1 MVNVGYN
8 SGEYFNI
15 SQSNNSFMK
24 FEPKLQETRWNISNE
39 KEIWKFWQEK
49 RIYKFDPNAEKIFS
63 IDTPPPYP
71 SGKPWHV
78 GAASHYSQID
88 MIARA
93 ARMLGYSVYFP
104 IGMDRNGIAVE
115 RYAEKRFNISLH
127 KLPREEFLKYCKQ
140 ALDELEAE
148 MLEIMKSLGLS
159 GDFDNYYQTDS
170 EEYRKLT
177 QATFIELWNRGLI
190 YFDTRPNNY
199 CPVCKTTIADAEV
212 VYEEL
217 PTKLVYIKFK
227 TTDNEEIVIATTR
240 PELLCSC
247 QAVLVNPEDERYKH
261 LVGKKA
267 IVPIYGREV
276 PILAHPI
283 VKPEFGS
290 GIEMVCSYGD
300 YNDVMLFRELGL
312 KEIIAIDED
321 GKMTTAAGKYAGLKV
336 EEAREK
342 IIEDLR
348 QAGLIV
354 KIEQIVHRTP
364 TCERSHNPIEIIPM
378 QEIYL
383 KQLEFKEEMMKIAN
397 ELEFLP
403 EFHRQL
409 LMNWINSITKDW
421 PISRRRYYATEIPIW
436 YCKKCGKP
444 HVPKPGKCYRPWKE
458 KAPFEKCE
466 ACDSTE
472 FIGETRTFDT
482 WFDSSI
488 SVLFISRFMKEDEF
502 FKKIFPATIRPQG
515 KDIVRTWLY
524 YSLLRVYQLTGK
536 IAFQKAWITGYCV
549 DEKGEK
555 MSKSKGN
562 VIDPVPLIEK
572 YGADAFRYWGA
583 SEASLGF
590 DFRASEKRVENAYKF
605 ITKLWNIARYI
616 SQFPVIENFDESKLL
631 PSDKWILSE
640 LKKTYEKCIEGYKI
654 FNFFIPAT
662 QIREFSWGLFAS
674 HYIEMVKKRAYGESF
689 SDEEQKAAWYTL
701 HKVMKTVLK
710 LLAPI
715 TPYISEYIWLKIYG
729 NESIHCQL
737 FEEKIEVEDFSSYT
751 SKLIEFNSSVWK
763 EKKENGLSLRD
774 SICVEVPKELKIF
787 EKELKLMHNIIDTT
801 ER

>member
-8 SGEYFNI
+8 SSEDFNTF
-15 SQSNNSFMK
+15 QSNNSSTK
-24 FEPKLQETRWNISNE
+24 FEPKLQETRWSISHE
-39 KEIWKFWQEK
+39 KEIWKLWQEK
-49 RIYKFDPNAEKIFS
+49 NIYKFDPNAEKIFS

-104 IGMDRNGIAVE
+104 IGMDRNGIGVE

-127 KLPREEFLKYCKQ
+127 KMPREEFLKYCKQ

-212 VYEEL
+212 VYEEV
-217 PTKLVYIKFK
+217 PTKLVYIKFR
-227 TTDNEEIVIATTR
+227 TSDNEEIVIATTR

-247 QAVLVNPEDERYKH
+247 QAVLINAEDERYKH

-283 VKPEFGS
+283 VKSEFGS

-321 GKMTTAAGKYAGLKV
+321 GRMTNAAGKYAGLKV

-342 IIEDLR
+342 IIEDLK

-354 KIEQIVHRTP
+354 KIEQIMHRTP

-383 KQLEFKEEMMKIAN
+383 KQLEFKDEMLKIAN

-409 LMNWINSITKDW
+409 LINWINSITKDW

-444 HVPKPGKCYRPWKE
+444 HVPKPGKYYRPWKE

-466 ACDSTE
+466 ACGSTE

-488 SVLFISRFMKEDEF
+488 TPLFISRFMKDEEF
-502 FKKIFPATIRPQG
+502 FKKVFPATIRPQG

-524 YSLLRVYQLTGK
+524 YTLLRCYQLTGK
-536 IAFQKAWITGYCV
+536 RAFQKAWITGYCV

-562 VIDPVPLIEK
+562 VIDPVPLIQK
-572 YGADAFRYWGA
+572 YGADAFRFWGA
-583 SEASLGF
+583 SESSLGF
-590 DFRASEKRVENAYKF
+590 DFRASEKRVENASKF
-605 ITKLWNIARYI
+605 ITKLWNIARYV
-616 SQFPVIENFDESKLL
+616 SQFPLVEDFDESKLL

-640 LKKTYEKCIEGYKI
+640 LKKTYDKCLDGYKS

-662 QIREFSWGLFAS
+662 EVREFLWNLFAN
-674 HYIEMVKKRAYGESF
+674 HYIEMSKKRAYGEGF
-689 SDEEQKAAWYTL
+689 NEEEQKAAWYTL
-701 HKVMKTVLK
+701 HKVMKIVLK

-715 TPYISEYIWLKIYG
+715 IPFITEYIWLKMYG
-729 NESIHCQL
+729 TKSIHLQV
-737 FEEKIEVEDFSSYT
+737 FDERIEIEDLSSYT
-751 SKLIEFNSSVWK
+751 EKLIEFNSLVWK
-763 EKKENGLSLRD
+763 EKKRKGLSLKD
-774 SICVEVPKELKIF
+774 PIKISIPEEIRMF
-787 EKELKLMHNIIDTT
+787 EKELKAMHNI
-801 ER
+801 EE

>member
-1 MVNVGYN
+1 
-8 SGEYFNI
+8 
-15 SQSNNSFMK
+15 
-24 FEPKLQETRWNISNE
+24 
-39 KEIWKFWQEK
+39 
-49 RIYKFDPNAEKIFS
+49 
-63 IDTPPPYP
+63 
-71 SGKPWHV
+71 
-78 GAASHYSQID
+78 

-93 ARMLGYSVYFP
+93 ARMLDYSVYFP

-115 RYAEKRFNISLH
+115 RYAEKRFNINLH

-336 EEAREK
+336 EEVREK
-342 IIEDLR
+342 IIEDLN

-354 KIEQIVHRTP
+354 KIEQIMHRTP

-383 KQLEFKEEMMKIAN
+383 KQLEFKEEMLKIAN

-409 LMNWINSITKDW
+409 LINWINSITKDW

-444 HVPKPGKCYRPWKE
+444 HVPKPGKYYRPWKE

-466 ACDSTE
+466 ACGSTE

-488 SVLFISRFMKEDEF
+488 SALFISRFMRDEEF
-502 FKKIFPATIRPQG
+502 FKRIFPVTVRPQG

-524 YSLLRVYQLTGK
+524 YTLLRCYQLTGK
-536 IAFQKAWITGYCV
+536 RAFQKAWITGYCV

-562 VIDPVPLIEK
+562 VIDPVPLIQK
-572 YGADAFRYWGA
+572 YGADAFRFWGA

-590 DFRASEKRVENAYKF
+590 DFRASEKRVENASKF
-605 ITKLWNIARYI
+605 ITKLWNVARYV

-640 LKKTYEKCIEGYKI
+640 LKKSYDKCLEGYKS
-654 FNFFIPAT
+654 FNFFIPTTEA
-662 QIREFSWGLFAS
+662 REFLWNLFAA
-674 HYIEMVKKRAYGESF
+674 HYIEMVKKRAYGEGF
-689 SDEEQKAAWYTL
+689 NEEEQMAAWYTL
-701 HKVMKTVLK
+701 HRVMKTLLK

-715 TPYISEYIWLKIYG
+715 IPFVTDFIWMKMYG
-729 NESIHCQL
+729 KESIHAQL
-737 FEEKIEVEDFSSYT
+737 FKEKLEIEDFSSYT
-751 SKLIEFNSSVWK
+751 QKIVEFNSMVWK
-763 EKKENGLSLRD
+763 EKKDRGLSLKD
-774 SICVEVPKELKIF
+774 SIKVEIPKELKIF
-787 EKELKLMHNIIDTT
+787 ERELKLMHNI
-801 ER
+801 E

>member
-1 MVNVGYN
+1 MNVGYI
-8 SGEYFNI
+8 SDEDFNI

-24 FEPKLQETRWNISNE
+24 FEPKLQETRWNISHE
-39 KEIWKFWQEK
+39 KEIWKIWQEK
-49 RIYKFDPNAEKIFS
+49 RIYKFDPNLEKVFS

-71 SGKPWHV
+71 SGRPWHV
-78 GAASHYSQID
+78 GAAAHYSQID

-115 RYAEKRFNISLH
+115 KYAEKKFNISLH

-148 MLEIMKSLGLS
+148 MLEIMESLGLS

-177 QATFIELWNRGLI
+177 QATFIELWKKGLI

-227 TTDNEEIVIATTR
+227 TTDNEEIIIATTR

-290 GIEMVCSYGD
+290 GIEMVCSYGS

-336 EEAREK
+336 EEARGK
-342 IIEDLR
+342 IIEDLK

-354 KIEQIVHRTP
+354 KIEQIMHRTP

-383 KQLEFKEEMMKIAN
+383 KQLEFKEEMLKIAN

-409 LMNWINSITKDW
+409 LINWINSITKDW

-444 HVPKPGKCYRPWKE
+444 HVPKPGKYYRPWKE

-466 ACDSTE
+466 ACGSTE

-488 SVLFISRFMKEDEF
+488 SALFISRFMRDEEF
-502 FKKIFPATIRPQG
+502 FKKVFPVTVRPQG

-524 YSLLRVYQLTGK
+524 YSLLRAFQLTGK
-536 IAFQKAWITGYCV
+536 KAFQKAWITGYCV

-562 VIDPVPLIEK
+562 VIDPVPLIQK
-572 YGADAFRYWGA
+572 YGADAFRFWGA

-590 DFRASEKRVENAYKF
+590 DFRASEKRVENASKF
-605 ITKLWNIARYI
+605 ITKLWNVARYV
-616 SQFPVIENFDESKLL
+616 SQFPVIASFDESKLL

-640 LKKTYEKCIEGYKI
+640 LKRTYDKCLEGYKS
-654 FNFFIPAT
+654 FNFFIPANEA
-662 QIREFSWGLFAS
+662 REFLWNLFAA
-674 HYIEMVKKRAYGESF
+674 HYIEMVKKRAYGEGF
-689 SDEEQKAAWYTL
+689 NEEEQKAAWYTL
-701 HKVMKTVLK
+701 HRVMKTLLK

-715 TPYISEYIWLKIYG
+715 IPFVTDFIWMKMYG
-729 NESIHCQL
+729 KESIHTQL
-737 FEEKIEVEDFSSYT
+737 FEERFEVEDLSSYT
-751 SKLIEFNSSVWK
+751 QKVVEFNSMVWK
-763 EKKENGLSLRD
+763 EKKDRGLSLKD
-774 SICVEVPKELKIF
+774 SIKVEIPKELNIF
-787 EKELKLMHNIIDTT
+787 ERELKLMHNI
-801 ER
+801 E

>member
-1 MVNVGYN
+1 
-8 SGEYFNI
+8 
-15 SQSNNSFMK
+15 
-24 FEPKLQETRWNISNE
+24 
-39 KEIWKFWQEK
+39 
-49 RIYKFDPNAEKIFS
+49 
-63 IDTPPPYP
+63 
-71 SGKPWHV
+71 
-78 GAASHYSQID
+78 
-88 MIARA
+88 
-93 ARMLGYSVYFP
+93 MLGYSVYFP
-104 IGMDRNGIAVE
+104 IGMDRNGIGVE

-127 KLPREEFLKYCKQ
+127 KMPREEFLKYCKQ

-170 EEYRKLT
+170 EKYRKLT

-227 TTDNEEIVIATTR
+227 TTDNEEIIIATTR

-267 IVPIYGREV
+267 IVPIYGGEV

-321 GKMTTAAGKYAGLKV
+321 GRTTSAAGKYAGLKV

-342 IIEDLR
+342 IVEDLK

-354 KIEQIVHRTP
+354 KIEQIMHRTP

-383 KQLEFKEEMMKIAN
+383 KQLEFKEEMLKIAN

-409 LMNWINSITKDW
+409 LINWINSITKDW

-436 YCKKCGKP
+436 YCKKCGKT
-444 HVPKPGKCYRPWKE
+444 HVPKPGKYYRPWKE

-466 ACDSTE
+466 ACGSTE

-488 SVLFISRFMKEDEF
+488 SVLFISRFMRDEEF
-502 FKKIFPATIRPQG
+502 FKKIFPVTVRPQG
-515 KDIVRTWLY
+515 KDIIRTWLY
-524 YSLLRVYQLTGK
+524 YSLLRAFQLTGK
-536 IAFQKAWITGYCV
+536 RAFQKAWITGYCV

-562 VIDPVPLIEK
+562 VIDPIPLIEK

-590 DFRASEKRVENAYKF
+590 DFRASEKRVENASKF
-605 ITKLWNIARYI
+605 ITKLWNVARFV

-631 PSDKWILSE
+631 PTDKWILSE
-640 LKKTYEKCIEGYKI
+640 LKKTYEKCMEGYKC
-654 FNFFIPAT
+654 FNFFIPST
-662 QIREFSWGLFAS
+662 ETREFLWNLFAS
-674 HYIEMVKKRAYGESF
+674 HYIEIAKKRAYGEGF
-689 SDEEQKAAWYTL
+689 SEEEQKAAWYTL
-701 HKVMKTVLK
+701 HKVMRTILK

-715 TPYISEYIWLKIYG
+715 IPFVTEYIWLRMYG
-729 NESIHCQL
+729 KDSIHCQL
-737 FEEKIEVEDFSSYT
+737 FDEKIETEDLSNYT
-751 SKLIEFNSSVWK
+751 QKLLEFNSFVWR
-763 EKKENGLSLRD
+763 EKKKRNLSLKD
-774 SICVEVPKELKIF
+774 SLDVEIPKELKIF
-787 EKELKLMHNIIDTT
+787 EKELISAHNLSKTT
-801 ER
+801 KQ

>member
-1 MVNVGYN
+1 
-8 SGEYFNI
+8 
-15 SQSNNSFMK
+15 
-24 FEPKLQETRWNISNE
+24 
-39 KEIWKFWQEK
+39 
-49 RIYKFDPNAEKIFS
+49 
-63 IDTPPPYP
+63 
-71 SGKPWHV
+71 
-78 GAASHYSQID
+78 

-104 IGMDRNGIAVE
+104 IGMDRNGIGVE

-127 KLPREEFLKYCKQ
+127 KMPREEFLKYCKQ
-140 ALDELEAE
+140 ALDELESE
-148 MLEIMKSLGLS
+148 MLKIMKSLGLS

-217 PTKLVYIKFK
+217 PTKLVYIKFR
-227 TTDNEEIVIATTR
+227 TTDNEEIIIATTR

-267 IVPIYGREV
+267 IVPIYEREV

-290 GIEMVCSYGD
+290 GMEMVCSYGD

-321 GKMTTAAGKYAGLKV
+321 GKMTTAAGKYAGLKI

-342 IIEDLR
+342 IIEDLK

-354 KIEQIVHRTP
+354 KIEQIMHRTP

-409 LMNWINSITKDW
+409 LINWINSITKDW

-444 HVPKPGKCYRPWKE
+444 HVPKPGKYYRPWKE

-466 ACDSTE
+466 ACGSTE

-488 SVLFISRFMKEDEF
+488 SVLFISRFMRDEEF
-502 FKKIFPATIRPQG
+502 FKKIFPATVRPQG

-524 YSLLRVYQLTGK
+524 YSLLRVYQLIGK
-536 IAFQKAWITGYCV
+536 RAFQKAWITGYCV

-562 VIDPVPLIEK
+562 VIDPIPLIEK

-590 DFRASEKRVENAYKF
+590 DFRASEKRVENASKF
-605 ITKLWNIARYI
+605 ITKLWNVARFV
-616 SQFPVIENFDESKLL
+616 SQFPVIEVFDESKLL

-640 LKKTYEKCIEGYKI
+640 LKKTYEKCIEGYKY

-662 QIREFSWGLFAS
+662 EAREFLWNLFAS
-674 HYIEMVKKRAYGESF
+674 HYIEIVKKRAYGESF
-689 SDEEQKAAWYTL
+689 SEEEQKAAWYTL
-701 HKVMKTVLK
+701 HKVMKTILK

-715 TPYISEYIWLKIYG
+715 IPFVTEYIWLRMYG
-729 NESIHCQL
+729 KDSIHCQL
-737 FEEKIEVEDFSSYT
+737 FDEKIETEDLSNYT
-751 SKLIEFNSSVWK
+751 QKLLEFNSFVWR
-763 EKKENGLSLRD
+763 EKKKRNLSLKD
-774 SICVEVPKELKIF
+774 SLDVEIPKELKIF
-787 EKELKLMHNIIDTT
+787 EKELISAHNLSKAT
-801 ER
+801 EQ

>member
-1 MVNVGYN
+1 
-8 SGEYFNI
+8 
-15 SQSNNSFMK
+15 
-24 FEPKLQETRWNISNE
+24 
-39 KEIWKFWQEK
+39 
-49 RIYKFDPNAEKIFS
+49 
-63 IDTPPPYP
+63 
-71 SGKPWHV
+71 
-78 GAASHYSQID
+78 

-170 EEYRKLT
+170 EEYRKVT

-312 KEIIAIDED
+312 KEIIAIDEE

-342 IIEDLR
+342 IIEDLK

-354 KIEQIVHRTP
+354 KIEQIMHRTP

-383 KQLEFKEEMMKIAN
+383 KQLEFKDEMLKIAN

-409 LMNWINSITKDW
+409 LINWINSITKDW

-444 HVPKPGKCYRPWKE
+444 HVPKPGKYYRPWKE

-466 ACDSTE
+466 ACGSTE

-488 SVLFISRFMKEDEF
+488 TPLFISRFMKDEEF
-502 FKKIFPATIRPQG
+502 FKKIFPTTIRPQG

-524 YSLLRVYQLTGK
+524 YTLLRCYQLTGK
-536 IAFQKAWITGYCV
+536 RAFQKAWITGYCV

-562 VIDPVPLIEK
+562 VIDPVPLIQK
-572 YGADAFRYWGA
+572 YGADAFRFWGA
-583 SEASLGF
+583 SESSLGF
-590 DFRASEKRVENAYKF
+590 DFRASEKRVKNASKF
-605 ITKLWNIARYI
+605 ITKLWNVARYV

-631 PSDKWILSE
+631 ASDKWILSE
-640 LKKTYEKCIEGYKI
+640 LRKTYEKCLKGYNS

-662 QIREFSWGLFAS
+662 ETKEFLWNIFAA
-674 HYIEMVKKRAYGESF
+674 HYIEMSKKRAYGEGF
-689 SDEEQKAAWYTL
+689 DEEEQKAAWYTL
-701 HKVMKTVLK
+701 HKVMKTLLK

-715 TPYISEYIWLKIYG
+715 IPFIADFIWLRLYG
-729 NESIHCQL
+729 KESIHSQI
-737 FEEKIEVEDFSSYT
+737 FEEKIEVEDFSLYT
-751 SKLIEFNSSVWK
+751 SKLMDFNSLVWK
-763 EKKENGLSLRD
+763 EKKRRGLTLKD
-774 SICVEVPKELKIF
+774 KIDLEVPKDLKIF
-787 EKELKLMHNIIDTT
+787 EKELKLMHNITNTT
-801 ER
+801 K

>member
-1 MVNVGYN
+1 VNVGYI
-8 SGEYFNI
+8 SDEDFNI

-24 FEPKLQETRWNISNE
+24 FEPKLKETRWNISHE
-39 KEIWKFWQEK
+39 KEIWKLWQEK
-49 RIYKFDPNAEKIFS
+49 NIYKFDPNAEKIFS

-71 SGKPWHV
+71 SGRPWHV

-127 KLPREEFLKYCKQ
+127 KMPREEFLKYCKQ

-227 TTDNEEIVIATTR
+227 TADNEEIVIATTR

-261 LVGKKA
+261 LVDKKA

-312 KEIIAIDED
+312 KEIIAIDKD

-342 IIEDLR
+342 IIEDLK

-354 KIEQIVHRTP
+354 KIEQIMHRTP

-383 KQLEFKEEMMKIAN
+383 KQLEFKEEMLKIAN

-409 LMNWINSITKDW
+409 LINWINSITKDW

-444 HVPKPGKCYRPWKE
+444 HVPKPGKYYRPWKE

-466 ACDSTE
+466 ACGSTE

-488 SVLFISRFMKEDEF
+488 SALFISRFMRDEEF
-502 FKKIFPATIRPQG
+502 FKKVFPVTVRPQG

-524 YSLLRVYQLTGK
+524 YSLLRAFQLTGK
-536 IAFQKAWITGYCV
+536 KAFQKAWITGYCV

-562 VIDPVPLIEK
+562 VIDPVPLIQK
-572 YGADAFRYWGA
+572 YGADAFRFWGA

-590 DFRASEKRVENAYKF
+590 DFRAGEKRVENASKF
-605 ITKLWNIARYI
+605 ITKLWNVARYV
-616 SQFPVIENFDESKLL
+616 SQFPVVEIFDESKLL

-640 LKKTYEKCIEGYKI
+640 LKRTYDKCLEGYKS

-662 QIREFSWGLFAS
+662 EAREFLWNLFAA
-674 HYIEMVKKRAYGESF
+674 HYIEMVKKRAYGEGV
-689 SDEEQKAAWYTL
+689 DEEEQKAAWYTL
-701 HKVMKTVLK
+701 HRVMKTLLK

-715 TPYISEYIWLKIYG
+715 IPFVTDFIWMKMYG
-729 NESIHCQL
+729 KESIHTQI
-737 FEEKIEVEDFSSYT
+737 FEERFEVEDLSSYT
-751 SKLIEFNSSVWK
+751 PKIVEFNSKVWK
-763 EKKENGLSLRD
+763 EKKDRGLSLKD
-774 SICVEVPKELKIF
+774 SIKVEIPKELNIF
-787 EKELKLMHNIIDTT
+787 ERELKLMHNI
-801 ER
+801 E

>member
-1 MVNVGYN
+1 M
-8 SGEYFNI
+8 
-15 SQSNNSFMK
+15 
-24 FEPKLQETRWNISNE
+24 
-39 KEIWKFWQEK
+39 
-49 RIYKFDPNAEKIFS
+49 
-63 IDTPPPYP
+63 
-71 SGKPWHV
+71 
-78 GAASHYSQID
+78 
-88 MIARA
+88 
-93 ARMLGYSVYFP
+93 
-104 IGMDRNGIAVE
+104 
-115 RYAEKRFNISLH
+115 
-127 KLPREEFLKYCKQ
+127 PREEFLKYCKQ

-227 TTDNEEIVIATTR
+227 TTDNEEIIIATTR

-321 GKMTTAAGKYAGLKV
+321 GKMTNAAGKYAGLKV

-342 IIEDLR
+342 IIEDLK
-348 QAGLIV
+348 QGGLVV
-354 KIEQIVHRTP
+354 KIEQIMHRTP

-383 KQLEFKEEMMKIAN
+383 KQLEFKEEMLKIAN

-409 LMNWINSITKDW
+409 LINWINSITKDW

-444 HVPKPGKCYRPWKE
+444 HVPRPGKYYRTWKE

-466 ACDSTE
+466 VCGSTE

-488 SVLFISRFMKEDEF
+488 TPLFISRFMKDEEF
-502 FKKIFPATIRPQG
+502 FKKVFPATIRPQG

-524 YSLLRVYQLTGK
+524 YTLLRCYQLTGK
-536 IAFQKAWITGYCV
+536 RAFQKAWITGYCV

-562 VIDPVPLIEK
+562 VIDPVPLIQK
-572 YGADAFRYWGA
+572 YGADAFRFWGA

-590 DFRASEKRVENAYKF
+590 DFRASEKRIENASKF
-605 ITKLWNIARYI
+605 ITKLWNIARYV
-616 SQFPVIENFDESKLL
+616 SQFPVVEKFDESKLL

-640 LKKTYEKCIEGYKI
+640 LKKTYDKCLEGYRS

-662 QIREFSWGLFAS
+662 EVREFLWNLFAN
-674 HYIEMVKKRAYGESF
+674 HYIEMSKKRAYGEGF
-689 SDEEQKAAWYTL
+689 DEEEQKAAWYTL
-701 HKVMKTVLK
+701 HKVMKITLK

-715 TPYISEYIWLKIYG
+715 IPFITEYIWLKMYG
-729 NESIHCQL
+729 SESIHLQL
-737 FEEKIEVEDFSSYT
+737 FDEKIEVEDFSSYT
-751 SKLIEFNSSVWK
+751 EKLVEFNSLVWK
-763 EKKENGLSLRD
+763 EKKRKGLSLKD
-774 SICVEVPKELKIF
+774 PIKMKIPKEIQMF
-787 EKELKLMHNIIDTT
+787 EKELKAMHNI
-801 ER
+801 EE

>member
-1 MVNVGYN
+1 VNVGYI
-8 SGEYFNI
+8 SDEDFNI

-24 FEPKLQETRWNISNE
+24 FEPKLQETRWNISHE
-39 KEIWKFWQEK
+39 KEIWKIWQEK
-49 RIYKFDPNAEKIFS
+49 RIYKFDPNLEKVFS

-71 SGKPWHV
+71 SGRPWHV
-78 GAASHYSQID
+78 GAAAHYSQID

-115 RYAEKRFNISLH
+115 KYAEKKFNISLH

-148 MLEIMKSLGLS
+148 MLEIMESLGLS

-177 QATFIELWNRGLI
+177 QATFIELWKKGLI

-227 TTDNEEIVIATTR
+227 TTDNEEIIIATTR

-290 GIEMVCSYGD
+290 GIEMVCSYGS

-336 EEAREK
+336 EEARGK
-342 IIEDLR
+342 IIEDLK

-354 KIEQIVHRTP
+354 KIEQIMHRTP

-383 KQLEFKEEMMKIAN
+383 KQLEFKEEMLKIAN

-409 LMNWINSITKDW
+409 LINWINSITKDW

-444 HVPKPGKCYRPWKE
+444 HVPKPGKYYRPWKE

-466 ACDSTE
+466 ACGSTE

-488 SVLFISRFMKEDEF
+488 SALFISRFMRDEEF
-502 FKKIFPATIRPQG
+502 FKKVFPVTVRPQG

-524 YSLLRVYQLTGK
+524 YSLLRALQLTGK
-536 IAFQKAWITGYCV
+536 RAFQKAWITGYCV

-562 VIDPVPLIEK
+562 VIDPVPLIQK
-572 YGADAFRYWGA
+572 YGADAFRFWGA

-590 DFRASEKRVENAYKF
+590 DFRASEKRVENASKF
-605 ITKLWNIARYI
+605 ITKLWNVARYV

-631 PSDKWILSE
+631 PGDKWILSE
-640 LKKTYEKCIEGYKI
+640 LKRTYDKCLEGYKS

-662 QIREFSWGLFAS
+662 EAREFLWNLFAA
-674 HYIEMVKKRAYGESF
+674 HYIEMVKKRAYGEGF
-689 SDEEQKAAWYTL
+689 NEEEQKAAWYTL
-701 HKVMKTVLK
+701 HRVMKTLLK

-715 TPYISEYIWLKIYG
+715 IPFVTDFIWMKMYG
-729 NESIHCQL
+729 RESIHTQL
-737 FEEKIEVEDFSSYT
+737 FEERFEVEDLSSYT
-751 SKLIEFNSSVWK
+751 PKIVEFNSKVWK
-763 EKKENGLSLRD
+763 EKKDRGLSLKD
-774 SICVEVPKELKIF
+774 SIKVEIPKELNIF
-787 EKELKLMHNIIDTT
+787 ERELKLMHNI
-801 ER
+801 E

>member
-1 MVNVGYN
+1 
-8 SGEYFNI
+8 
-15 SQSNNSFMK
+15 
-24 FEPKLQETRWNISNE
+24 
-39 KEIWKFWQEK
+39 
-49 RIYKFDPNAEKIFS
+49 
-63 IDTPPPYP
+63 
-71 SGKPWHV
+71 
-78 GAASHYSQID
+78 
-88 MIARA
+88 
-93 ARMLGYSVYFP
+93 MLGYSVYFP
-104 IGMDRNGIAVE
+104 IGMDRNGIGVE

-127 KLPREEFLKYCKQ
+127 KMPREEFLKYCKQ
-140 ALDELEAE
+140 ALDELESE
-148 MLEIMKSLGLS
+148 MLKIMKSLGLS

-217 PTKLVYIKFK
+217 PTKLVYIKFR
-227 TTDNEEIVIATTR
+227 TTDNEEIIIATTR

-267 IVPIYGREV
+267 IVPIYEREV

-290 GIEMVCSYGD
+290 GMEMVCSYGD

-321 GKMTTAAGKYAGLKV
+321 GKMTTAAGKYAGLKI

-342 IIEDLR
+342 IIEDLK

-354 KIEQIVHRTP
+354 KIEQIMHRTP

-409 LMNWINSITKDW
+409 LINWINSITKDW

-444 HVPKPGKCYRPWKE
+444 HVPKPGKYYRPWKE

-466 ACDSTE
+466 ACGSTE

-488 SVLFISRFMKEDEF
+488 SVLFISRFMRDEEF
-502 FKKIFPATIRPQG
+502 FKKIFPATVRPQG

-524 YSLLRVYQLTGK
+524 YSLLRVYQLIGK
-536 IAFQKAWITGYCV
+536 RAFQKAWITGYCV

-562 VIDPVPLIEK
+562 VIDPIPLIEK

-590 DFRASEKRVENAYKF
+590 DFRASEKRVENASKF
-605 ITKLWNIARYI
+605 ITKLWNVARFV
-616 SQFPVIENFDESKLL
+616 SQFPVIEVFDESKLL

-640 LKKTYEKCIEGYKI
+640 LKKTYEKCIEGYKY

-662 QIREFSWGLFAS
+662 EAREFLWNLFAS
-674 HYIEMVKKRAYGESF
+674 HYIEIVKKRAYGESF
-689 SDEEQKAAWYTL
+689 SEEEQKAAWYTL
-701 HKVMKTVLK
+701 HKVMKTILK

-715 TPYISEYIWLKIYG
+715 IPFVTEYIWLRMYG
-729 NESIHCQL
+729 KDSIHCQL
-737 FEEKIEVEDFSSYT
+737 FDEKIETEDLSNYT
-751 SKLIEFNSSVWK
+751 QKLLEFNSFVWR
-763 EKKENGLSLRD
+763 EKKKRNLSLKD
-774 SICVEVPKELKIF
+774 SLDVEIPKELKIF
-787 EKELKLMHNIIDTT
+787 EKELISAHNLSKAT
-801 ER
+801 EQ

>member
-8 SGEYFNI
+8 SDEDFNI
-15 SQSNNSFMK
+15 FQSNNSLMK
-24 FEPKLQETRWNISNE
+24 FEPKLQEIRWNISHE
-39 KEIWKFWQEK
+39 KEIWKFWQE
-49 RIYKFDPNAEKIFS
+49 RMIYKFDPNVERIFS

-93 ARMLGYSVYFP
+93 ARMLGSSVYFP

-159 GDFDNYYQTDS
+159 GDFENYYQTDS

-177 QATFIELWNRGLI
+177 QATFIELWNKGLI

-267 IVPIYGREV
+267 IVPIYEREV

-336 EEAREK
+336 EEARGK
-342 IIEDLR
+342 IIEDLK

-354 KIEQIVHRTP
+354 KIEQIMHRTP

-409 LMNWINSITKDW
+409 LINWINSITKDW

-444 HVPKPGKCYRPWKE
+444 HVPKPGKYYRPWKD

-466 ACDSTE
+466 ACGSTE
-472 FIGETRTFDT
+472 FIGEMRTFDT

-488 SVLFISRFMKEDEF
+488 SVLFISRFMRDEEF

-536 IAFQKAWITGYCV
+536 RAFQKAWITGYCV

-562 VIDPVPLIEK
+562 VIDPIPLIEK

-590 DFRASEKRVENAYKF
+590 DFRASEKRVENASKF
-605 ITKLWNIARYI
+605 ITKLWNVARFV
-616 SQFPVIENFDESKLL
+616 SQFPVIENFDEEKLL
-631 PSDKWILSE
+631 PGDKWILSE
-640 LKKTYEKCIEGYKI
+640 LKKTYEKCIEGYKC

-662 QIREFSWGLFAS
+662 EVREFLWNLFAS
-674 HYIEMVKKRAYGESF
+674 HYIEMVKRRAYGEF
-689 SDEEQKAAWYTL
+689 SEEEQKAAWYTL
-701 HKVMKTVLK
+701 HKVMKTILK

-715 TPYISEYIWLKIYG
+715 IPFVTEYIWLKVYG
-729 NESIHCQL
+729 KDSIHCQL
-737 FEEKIEVEDFSSYT
+737 FDEKIETEDLSNYT
-751 SKLIEFNSSVWK
+751 QKLLEFNSFVWK
-763 EKKENGLSLRD
+763 EKKERNLSLKD
-774 SICVEVPKELKIF
+774 SLDVKIPKELKIF
-787 EKELKLMHNIIDTT
+787 EKELISAHNLSKAT
-801 ER
+801 EQ

>member
-1 MVNVGYN
+1 MAIGY
-8 SGEYFNI
+8 SSKEDFNNF
-15 SQSNNSFMK
+15 QSNNSFMK
-24 FEPKLQETRWNISNE
+24 FEPKIQETRWNISHE
-39 KEIWKFWQEK
+39 KEILKLWQEK
-49 RIYKFDPNAEKIFS
+49 KIYTFDPNAEKIFS

-78 GAASHYSQID
+78 GAAAHYSQID
-88 MIARA
+88 MIART
-93 ARMLGYSVYFP
+93 ARMLGYSVLFP

-127 KLPREEFLKYCKQ
+127 KLPREEFLRYCKQ

-177 QATFIELWNRGLI
+177 QATFIELWNKGLI

-217 PTKLVYIKFK
+217 PTKLVYIKFR
-227 TTDNEEIVIATTR
+227 TSDNEEIVIATTR

-247 QAVLVNPEDERYKH
+247 QAILVNPEDERYKH

-267 IVPIYGREV
+267 IIPIYGREV

-300 YNDVMLFRELGL
+300 YNDVMLFRELRL

-321 GKMTTAAGKYAGLKV
+321 GRMTTEAGKYAGLKV

-342 IIEDLR
+342 IVEDLK
-348 QAGLIV
+348 QSGLIV
-354 KIEQIVHRTP
+354 KIEQIMHRTP
-364 TCERSHNPIEIIPM
+364 TCERTHNPIEIIPM

-383 KQLEFKEEMMKIAN
+383 KQLEFKEEMLKIAN

-409 LMNWINSITKDW
+409 LINWINSITKDW

-444 HVPKPGKCYRPWKE
+444 HVPKPGKYYRPWME

-466 ACDSTE
+466 VCNSTE

-488 SVLFISRFMKEDEF
+488 TPLFISRFMRDEDF
-502 FKKIFPATIRPQG
+502 FKKVFPVTVRPQG

-524 YSLLRVYQLTGK
+524 YTLLRCYQLTGK
-536 IAFQKAWITGYCV
+536 RVFQKAWITGYCV

-562 VIDPVPLIEK
+562 VIDPVPLIQK
-572 YGADAFRYWGA
+572 YGADAFRFWGA
-583 SEASLGF
+583 SESSLGF
-590 DFRASEKRVENAYKF
+590 DFRASEKRVENASKF
-605 ITKLWNIARYI
+605 ITKLWNVARYV
-616 SQFPVIENFDESKLL
+616 SQFPVVESFEENKLL

-640 LKKTYEKCIEGYKI
+640 LKRTYDKCLEGYKSL
-654 FNFFIPAT
+654 NFFIPAT
-662 QIREFSWGLFAS
+662 EAREFLWNLFAA
-674 HYIEMVKKRAYGESF
+674 HYIEMVKKRAYGEGF
-689 SDEEQKAAWYTL
+689 NEEEQKAAWYTL
-701 HKVMKTVLK
+701 HKVMKTLLK

-715 TPYISEYIWLKIYG
+715 IPFVTDFIWMKMYG
-729 NESIHCQL
+729 KESIHTQL
-737 FEEKIEVEDFSSYT
+737 FEEKLGFEDFSSYT
-751 SKLIEFNSSVWK
+751 QKIVEFNSMVWK
-763 EKKENGLSLRD
+763 GKKDRGLSLKD
-774 SICVEVPKELKIF
+774 SIKVEIPKELKIF
-787 EKELKLMHNIIDTT
+787 EKELKLMHNI
-801 ER
+801 E

>member
-1 MVNVGYN
+1 
-8 SGEYFNI
+8 
-15 SQSNNSFMK
+15 
-24 FEPKLQETRWNISNE
+24 
-39 KEIWKFWQEK
+39 
-49 RIYKFDPNAEKIFS
+49 
-63 IDTPPPYP
+63 
-71 SGKPWHV
+71 
-78 GAASHYSQID
+78 

-148 MLEIMKSLGLS
+148 MLEIMRSLGLS
-159 GDFDNYYQTDS
+159 GDFENYYQTDS

-217 PTKLVYIKFK
+217 PTKLAYIKFK
-227 TTDNEEIVIATTR
+227 TSDNEEIVIATTR

-261 LVGKKA
+261 LVSKKA
-267 IVPIYGREV
+267 IVPIYGREI

-336 EEAREK
+336 EEARGK
-342 IIEDLR
+342 IVEDLK

-354 KIEQIVHRTP
+354 KIEQIMHRTP

-383 KQLEFKEEMMKIAN
+383 KQLEFKGEMLKIAN

-409 LMNWINSITKDW
+409 LINWINSITKDW
-421 PISRRRYYATEIPIW
+421 PISRRRYYATEVPIW

-444 HVPKPGKCYRPWKE
+444 HVPKPGKYYRPWKE

-466 ACDSTE
+466 ACGSTE

-488 SVLFISRFMKEDEF
+488 SALFISRFMKDEEF
-502 FKKIFPATIRPQG
+502 FNKVFPVTVRPQG

-524 YSLLRVYQLTGK
+524 YSLLRAFQLTGRK
-536 IAFQKAWITGYCV
+536 AFQKAWITGYCV

-562 VIDPVPLIEK
+562 VIDPIPLIEK

-590 DFRASEKRVENAYKF
+590 DFRGSEKRVGNASKF
-605 ITKLWNIARYI
+605 ITKLWNVDRFV

-631 PSDKWILSE
+631 PTDKWILSE
-640 LKKTYEKCIEGYKI
+640 LKKTYEKCIEGYKF
-654 FNFFIPAT
+654 FNFFTPAT
-662 QIREFSWGLFAS
+662 ETREFLWNLFAS
-674 HYIEMVKKRAYGESF
+674 HYIEIVKKRAYGEGF
-689 SDEEQKAAWYTL
+689 SEEEQKAAWYTL
-701 HKVMKTVLK
+701 HKVMRTILK

-715 TPYISEYIWLKIYG
+715 IPFVTEYIWLRMYG
-729 NESIHCQL
+729 KDSIHCQL
-737 FEEKIEVEDFSSYT
+737 FDEKIETEDLSNYT
-751 SKLIEFNSSVWK
+751 QKLLEFNSFVWR
-763 EKKENGLSLRD
+763 EKKKRNLSLKD
-774 SICVEVPKELKIF
+774 SLDVEIPKELKIF
-787 EKELKLMHNIIDTT
+787 EKELISAHNLSKAT
-801 ER
+801 EQ

>member
-1 MVNVGYN
+1 
-8 SGEYFNI
+8 
-15 SQSNNSFMK
+15 
-24 FEPKLQETRWNISNE
+24 
-39 KEIWKFWQEK
+39 
-49 RIYKFDPNAEKIFS
+49 
-63 IDTPPPYP
+63 
-71 SGKPWHV
+71 
-78 GAASHYSQID
+78 

-104 IGMDRNGIAVE
+104 IGMDRNGIGVE

-127 KLPREEFLKYCKQ
+127 KMPREEFLKYCKQ
-140 ALDELEAE
+140 ALDELESE
-148 MLEIMKSLGLS
+148 MLKIMKSLGLS

-217 PTKLVYIKFK
+217 PTKLVYIKFR
-227 TTDNEEIVIATTR
+227 TTDNEEIIIATTR

-267 IVPIYGREV
+267 IVPIYEREV

-290 GIEMVCSYGD
+290 GMEMVCSYGD

-321 GKMTTAAGKYAGLKV
+321 GKMTTAAGKYAGLKI

-342 IIEDLR
+342 IIEDLK

-354 KIEQIVHRTP
+354 KIEQIMHRTP

-409 LMNWINSITKDW
+409 LINWINSITKDW

-436 YCKKCGKP
+436 YCKKCGKT
-444 HVPKPGKCYRPWKE
+444 HVPKPGKYYRPWKE

-466 ACDSTE
+466 ACGSTE

-488 SVLFISRFMKEDEF
+488 SVLFISRFMRDEEF
-502 FKKIFPATIRPQG
+502 FKKIFPVTVRPQG
-515 KDIVRTWLY
+515 KDIIRTWLY
-524 YSLLRVYQLTGK
+524 YSLLRAFQLTGK
-536 IAFQKAWITGYCV
+536 RAFQKAWITGYCV

-562 VIDPVPLIEK
+562 VIDPIPLIEK

-590 DFRASEKRVENAYKF
+590 DFRASEKRVENASKF
-605 ITKLWNIARYI
+605 ITKLWNVARFV

-631 PSDKWILSE
+631 PTDKWILSE
-640 LKKTYEKCIEGYKI
+640 LKKTYEKCMEGYKC
-654 FNFFIPAT
+654 FNFFIPST
-662 QIREFSWGLFAS
+662 ETREFLWNLFAS
-674 HYIEMVKKRAYGESF
+674 HYIEIAKKRAYGEGF
-689 SDEEQKAAWYTL
+689 SEEEQKAAWYTL
-701 HKVMKTVLK
+701 HKVMRTILK

-715 TPYISEYIWLKIYG
+715 IPFVTEYIWLRMYG
-729 NESIHCQL
+729 KDSIHCQL
-737 FEEKIEVEDFSSYT
+737 FDEKIETEDLSNYT
-751 SKLIEFNSSVWK
+751 QKLLEFNSFVWR
-763 EKKENGLSLRD
+763 EKKKRNLSLKD
-774 SICVEVPKELKIF
+774 SLDVEIPKELKIF
-787 EKELKLMHNIIDTT
+787 EKELISAHNLSKATKQ
-801 ER
+801 

>member
-1 MVNVGYN
+1 VNVGYI
-8 SGEYFNI
+8 SDEDFNI

-24 FEPKLQETRWNISNE
+24 FEPKLQETRWNISHE
-39 KEIWKFWQEK
+39 KEIWKIWQEK
-49 RIYKFDPNAEKIFS
+49 RIYKFDPNLEKVFS

-71 SGKPWHV
+71 SGRPWHV
-78 GAASHYSQID
+78 GAAAHYSQID

-115 RYAEKRFNISLH
+115 KYAEKKFNISLH

-148 MLEIMKSLGLS
+148 MLEIMESLGLS

-177 QATFIELWNRGLI
+177 QATFIELWKKGLI

-227 TTDNEEIVIATTR
+227 TTDNEEIIIATTR

-290 GIEMVCSYGD
+290 GIEMVCSYGS

-336 EEAREK
+336 EEARGK
-342 IIEDLR
+342 IIEDLK

-354 KIEQIVHRTP
+354 KIEQIMHRTP

-383 KQLEFKEEMMKIAN
+383 KQLEFKEEMLKIAN

-409 LMNWINSITKDW
+409 LINWINSITKDW

-444 HVPKPGKCYRPWKE
+444 HVPKPGKYYRPWKE

-466 ACDSTE
+466 ACGSTE

-488 SVLFISRFMKEDEF
+488 SALFISRFMRDEEF
-502 FKKIFPATIRPQG
+502 FKKVFPVTVRPQG

-524 YSLLRVYQLTGK
+524 YSLLRAFQLTGK
-536 IAFQKAWITGYCV
+536 KAFQKAWITGYCV

-562 VIDPVPLIEK
+562 VIDPVPLIQK
-572 YGADAFRYWGA
+572 YGADAFRFWGA

-590 DFRASEKRVENAYKF
+590 DFRASEKRVENASKF
-605 ITKLWNIARYI
+605 ITKLWNVARYV
-616 SQFPVIENFDESKLL
+616 SQFPVIASFDESKLL

-640 LKKTYEKCIEGYKI
+640 LKRTYDKCLEGYKS
-654 FNFFIPAT
+654 FNFFIPANEA
-662 QIREFSWGLFAS
+662 REFLWNLFAA
-674 HYIEMVKKRAYGESF
+674 HYIEMVKKRAYGEGF
-689 SDEEQKAAWYTL
+689 NEEEQKAAWYTL
-701 HKVMKTVLK
+701 HRVMKTLLK

-715 TPYISEYIWLKIYG
+715 IPFVTDFIWMKMYG
-729 NESIHCQL
+729 KESIHTQL
-737 FEEKIEVEDFSSYT
+737 FEERFEVEDLSSYT
-751 SKLIEFNSSVWK
+751 QKVVEFNSMVWK
-763 EKKENGLSLRD
+763 EKKDRGLSLKD
-774 SICVEVPKELKIF
+774 SIKVEIPKELNIF
-787 EKELKLMHNIIDTT
+787 ERELKLMHNI
-801 ER
+801 E

>member
-1 MVNVGYN
+1 
-8 SGEYFNI
+8 
-15 SQSNNSFMK
+15 
-24 FEPKLQETRWNISNE
+24 
-39 KEIWKFWQEK
+39 
-49 RIYKFDPNAEKIFS
+49 
-63 IDTPPPYP
+63 
-71 SGKPWHV
+71 
-78 GAASHYSQID
+78 

-148 MLEIMKSLGLS
+148 MIEIMKSLGLS

-321 GKMTTAAGKYAGLKV
+321 GKMTNAAGKYAGLKV

-342 IIEDLR
+342 IIEDLK

-354 KIEQIVHRTP
+354 KIEQIMHRTP

-383 KQLEFKEEMMKIAN
+383 KQLEFKEEMLKIAN

-409 LMNWINSITKDW
+409 LINWINSITKDW

-444 HVPKPGKCYRPWKE
+444 HVPKPGKYYRPWKE

-466 ACDSTE
+466 ACGSTE

-488 SVLFISRFMKEDEF
+488 SALFISRFMRDEEF
-502 FKKIFPATIRPQG
+502 FKKVFPVTVRPQG

-524 YSLLRVYQLTGK
+524 YSLLRAFQLTGK
-536 IAFQKAWITGYCV
+536 KAFQKAWITGYCV

-562 VIDPVPLIEK
+562 VIDPVPLIQK
-572 YGADAFRYWGA
+572 YGADAFRFWGA

-590 DFRASEKRVENAYKF
+590 DFRAGEKRVENASKF
-605 ITKLWNIARYI
+605 ITKLWNVARYV
-616 SQFPVIENFDESKLL
+616 SQFPLIENFDESKLL

-640 LKKTYEKCIEGYKI
+640 LKKSYDKCLEGYKS

-662 QIREFSWGLFAS
+662 EAREFLWNLFAS
-674 HYIEMVKKRAYGESF
+674 HYIEMVKKRAYGEGF
-689 SDEEQKAAWYTL
+689 NEEEQKAAWYTL
-701 HKVMKTVLK
+701 HKVMKTLLK

-715 TPYISEYIWLKIYG
+715 IPFVTDFIWMKMYG
-729 NESIHCQL
+729 RESIHTQL
-737 FEEKIEVEDFSSYT
+737 FEERFEVEDLSSYT
-751 SKLIEFNSSVWK
+751 PKIVEFNSKVWK
-763 EKKENGLSLRD
+763 EKKDRGLSLKD
-774 SICVEVPKELKIF
+774 SIKVEIPKELNIF
-787 EKELKLMHNIIDTT
+787 ERELKSMHNI
-801 ER
+801 E

>member
-1 MVNVGYN
+1 MNVGYN
-8 SGEYFNI
+8 SKEDFNNP
-15 SQSNNSFMK
+15 QSNNSSMK
-24 FEPKLQETRWNISNE
+24 FEPKLQETRWNISHE

-49 RIYKFDPNAEKIFS
+49 KIYKFDPNAEKIFS

-78 GAASHYSQID
+78 GAAAHYSQID

-127 KLPREEFLKYCKQ
+127 ELPREEFLKYCKQ

-148 MLEIMKSLGLS
+148 MIEIMKNLGIS
-159 GDFDNYYQTDS
+159 GDFENYYQTDS
-170 EEYRKLT
+170 EEYRALT
-177 QATFIELWNRGLI
+177 QATFIELWNKGLI

-217 PTKLVYIKFK
+217 PAKLVYIKFR
-227 TTDNEEIVIATTR
+227 TNDDEEIVIATTR

-247 QAVLVNPEDERYKH
+247 QAVLVNPEDERYKN

-267 IVPIYGREV
+267 IIPIYEREV

-312 KEIIAIDED
+312 KEIIAIDEN
-321 GKMTTAAGKYAGLKV
+321 GKMTEAAGDYFGLKV
-336 EEAREK
+336 EEARER

-348 QAGLIV
+348 RAGLIV
-354 KIEQIVHRTP
+354 KIEEIVHRTP

-383 KQLEFKEEMMKIAN
+383 KQLEFKEEMMKIAE

-409 LMNWINSITKDW
+409 LINWIRSITKDW

-436 YCKKCGKP
+436 YCKRCGKP
-444 HVPKPGKCYRPWKE
+444 HVPKPGKYYKPWKE
-458 KAPFEKCE
+458 KAPFERCE
-466 ACDSTE
+466 SCSYNE
-472 FIGETRTFDT
+472 FVGETRTFDT

-488 SVLFISRFMKEDEF
+488 TPLFISKFMKDEEF
-502 FKKIFPATIRPQG
+502 FKKVFPVTIRPQG

-524 YSLLRVYQLTGK
+524 YTLLRCYQLTGK
-536 IAFQKAWITGYCV
+536 RVFQKAWITGYCV

-572 YGADAFRYWGA
+572 YGADAFRFWGA
-583 SEASLGF
+583 SESSLGF
-590 DFRASEKRVENAYKF
+590 DFRASEKRVENASKF
-605 ITKLWNIARYI
+605 ITKLWNVARYV
-616 SQFPVIENFDESKLL
+616 SQFPLVEDFDESKLL

-640 LKKTYEKCIEGYKI
+640 LKKTYEKCLEGYRS

-662 QIREFSWGLFAS
+662 ESREFLWNLFAA
-674 HYIEMVKKRAYGESF
+674 HYIEMVKKRAYGEDF
-689 SDEEQKAAWYTL
+689 SEEEQKAAWYTL
-701 HKVMKTVLK
+701 HKVMKTLLK

-715 TPYISEYIWLKIYG
+715 IPFVTDFIWMMIYG
-729 NESIHCQL
+729 KESIHTQL
-737 FEEKIEVEDFSSYT
+737 FEEKIEVEDLSSYT
-751 SKLIEFNSSVWK
+751 QKIIEFNSMVWK
-763 EKKENGLSLRD
+763 EKKNRGLSLKD
-774 SICVEVPKELKIF
+774 SIKIELPKELKVF
-787 EKELKLMHNIIDTT
+787 EKELKPMHNIQ
-801 ER
+801 

>member
-1 MVNVGYN
+1 
-8 SGEYFNI
+8 
-15 SQSNNSFMK
+15 MK
-24 FEPKLQETRWNISNE
+24 FEPKLKETRWNISHE
-39 KEIWKFWQEK
+39 KEIWKLWQEK
-49 RIYKFDPNAEKIFS
+49 KIYTFNPNAEKIFS

-78 GAASHYSQID
+78 GAAAHYSQID

-93 ARMLGYSVYFP
+93 ARMLGYSVFFP
-104 IGMDRNGIAVE
+104 IGIDRNGIAVE
-115 RYAEKRFNISLH
+115 RYAEKRFNIKLH
-127 KLPREEFLKYCKQ
+127 EVPREEFLKYCKQ

-148 MLEIMKSLGLS
+148 MIEIMKSLGIS

-170 EEYRKLT
+170 KEYRKLT

-227 TTDNEEIVIATTR
+227 TTDNEDIIIATTR

-267 IVPIYGREV
+267 IIPIYEREV

-300 YNDVMLFRELGL
+300 YNDVMIFRELGL
-312 KEIIAIDED
+312 EEIIAIDED
-321 GKMTTAAGKYAGLKV
+321 GRMTSAAGKYTSLKV

-342 IIEDLR
+342 IIEDLK
-348 QAGLIV
+348 QFNLVV
-354 KIEQIVHRTP
+354 KIEEIMHRTP

-383 KQLEFKEEMMKIAN
+383 KQLEFKEEMLKIAR
-397 ELEFLP
+397 EIEFLP

-409 LMNWINSITKDW
+409 LINWINSITRDW

-444 HVPKPGKCYRPWKE
+444 HVPKPGKYYRAWKE
-458 KAPFEKCE
+458 KAPFEKCG
-466 ACDSTE
+466 ACSSTE

-488 SVLFISRFMKEDEF
+488 TPLFISKFMMDEDF
-502 FKKIFPATIRPQG
+502 FKKIFPITIRPQG

-524 YSLLRVYQLTGK
+524 YTLLRCYQLTGK
-536 IAFQKAWITGYCV
+536 TVFQKAWITGYCV

-572 YGADAFRYWGA
+572 YGADAFRFWGA
-583 SEASLGF
+583 SESSLGF
-590 DFRASEKRVENAYKF
+590 DFRASEKRVENASKF
-605 ITKLWNIARYI
+605 ITKLWNVARYV
-616 SQFPVIENFDESKLL
+616 SQFPIVEDFDESKLL

-640 LKKTYEKCIEGYKI
+640 LKKTYNKCLEGYQS
-654 FNFFIPAT
+654 FNFFIPANEV
-662 QIREFSWGLFAS
+662 REFLWNLFAA
-674 HYIEMVKKRAYGESF
+674 HYIEMVKKRAYGEEF
-689 SDEEQKAAWYTL
+689 SEEEQRAAWYTL
-701 HKVMKTVLK
+701 HKVMRILLK

-715 TPYISEYIWLKIYG
+715 VPYITDFIWMKMYG
-729 NESIHCQL
+729 KESIHTRL
-737 FEEKIEVEDFSSYT
+737 FDEKIEIEDLSSYT
-751 SKLIEFNSSVWK
+751 QKLLEFNSTVWK
-763 EKKENGLSLRD
+763 EKKEKGLSLKD
-774 SICVEVPKELKIF
+774 SIRVEIPEELKIF
-787 EKELKLMHNIIDTT
+787 EKELKMMHNI
-801 ER
+801 E

>member
-1 MVNVGYN
+1 VNVGYI
-8 SGEYFNI
+8 SDEDFNI

-24 FEPKLQETRWNISNE
+24 FEPKLQETRWNISHE
-39 KEIWKFWQEK
+39 KEIWKIWQEK
-49 RIYKFDPNAEKIFS
+49 RIYKFDPNLEKIFS

-88 MIARA
+88 MIART

-104 IGMDRNGIAVE
+104 IGMDRNGIGVE

-127 KLPREEFLKYCKQ
+127 KMPREEFLKYCKQ

-148 MLEIMKSLGLS
+148 MLDIMKSLGMS

-177 QATFIELWNRGLI
+177 QATFIELWNRGLT

-227 TTDNEEIVIATTR
+227 TIDNEEIIIATTR

-312 KEIIAIDED
+312 KEIIAIDEE
-321 GKMTTAAGKYAGLKV
+321 GKMTTAAGKYVGLKV
-336 EEAREK
+336 EEARER
-342 IIEDLR
+342 IIEDLN

-354 KIEQIVHRTP
+354 KIEQIMHRTP

-383 KQLEFKEEMMKIAN
+383 KQLEFKEEMLKIAN

-409 LMNWINSITKDW
+409 LINWINSITKDW

-436 YCKKCGKP
+436 YCKKCAKP
-444 HVPKPGKCYRPWKE
+444 HVPKPGKYYRPWKE

-466 ACDSTE
+466 ACGSTE

-488 SVLFISRFMKEDEF
+488 SALFISRFMRDEEF
-502 FKKIFPATIRPQG
+502 FNKVFPVTVRPQG

-524 YSLLRVYQLTGK
+524 YSLLRAFQLTGK
-536 IAFQKAWITGYCV
+536 KAFQKAWITGYCV

-562 VIDPVPLIEK
+562 VIDPVPLIQK
-572 YGADAFRYWGA
+572 YGADAFRFWGA

-590 DFRASEKRVENAYKF
+590 DFRAGEKRVENASKF
-605 ITKLWNIARYI
+605 ITKLWNVARYV

-640 LKKTYEKCIEGYKI
+640 LKMTYNKCLEGYKS
-654 FNFFIPAT
+654 FNFFIPSTEA
-662 QIREFSWGLFAS
+662 REFLWNLFAA
-674 HYIEMVKKRAYGESF
+674 HYIEMVKKRAYGEGF
-689 SDEEQKAAWYTL
+689 NEEEQKAAWYTL
-701 HKVMKTVLK
+701 HRVMKTLLK

-715 TPYISEYIWLKIYG
+715 IPFVTDFIWMKMYG
-729 NESIHCQL
+729 KESIHTQL
-737 FEEKIEVEDFSSYT
+737 FEERFEIEDLSSYT
-751 SKLIEFNSSVWK
+751 PKIVEFNSKVWK
-763 EKKENGLSLRD
+763 EKKDRGLSLKD
-774 SICVEVPKELKIF
+774 SIKVEIPKELKIF
-787 EKELKLMHNIIDTT
+787 ERELKLMHNI
-801 ER
+801 E